1 MLQYVKIARLAGA
14 DDERDRELMDQGC
27 EMEGVEDGVVV
38 LQGVSKTVGCLL
50 FSRGVL
56 IHSLKEKYALKTT

>member
-1 MLQYVKIARLAGA
+1 MLQYVKIARLAGV

-50 FSRGVL
+50 FSCGV
-56 IHSLKEKYALKTT
+56 SCALKTI

>member
-1 MLQYVKIARLAGA
+1 MLQYVKIARLAGV

-27 EMEGVEDGVVV
+27 EMEGIEDGVVV

-50 FSRGVL
+50 FSCGV
-56 IHSLKEKYALKTT
+56 